1 MAAYLLAYSL
11 AVMPL
16 SQASQLP
23 QGSALRPPNIA
34 VYCNL
39 HDLAKFNFNNSLKL
53 KEFNFNRR
61 WHAACTVRFETCNII
76 FRAWS
81 KTTMITSSSTLQE
94 SSTLSG
100 VSWGAIF
107 AGAAAAAALSLILV
121 LLGFG
126 LGFSAVSPWADS
138 GISVKGLGISTIVWL
153 AFTQIVASGLGGYIA
168 GRLRVKW
175 ANMHGDEVYFRDTAH
190 GFLAWAVATLITAML
205 VVGSVSSVVS
215 GGVKAGASVA
225 SGAASG
231 LTQAAGSAAKGAD
244 SGDFGYYV
252 DSLFRDDRP
261 AAVSDDAAHA
271 VVGRIL
277 TRTLSNDGQLAAED
291 RAYLAQ
297 LISQR
302 TNLSQADAEA
312 RIDKV
317 YGDARKAVED
327 AKLKAKQAADTA
339 AKVAA
344 YTSLW
349 TFVALLIGAFFASFA
364 ATFGG
369 RRRDAVVYVET
380 ENYVR

>member
-1 MAAYLLAYSL
+1 
-11 AVMPL
+11 
-16 SQASQLP
+16 
-23 QGSALRPPNIA
+23 
-34 VYCNL
+34 
-39 HDLAKFNFNNSLKL
+39 
-53 KEFNFNRR
+53 
-61 WHAACTVRFETCNII
+61 
-76 FRAWS
+76 
-81 KTTMITSSSTLQE
+81 MITSSSMLQE
-94 SSTLSG
+94 SSTRSG

-126 LGFSAVSPWADS
+126 LGFSAVSPWAGS
-138 GISVKGLGISTIVWL
+138 GISAKGLGISTIVWL

-190 GFLAWAVATLITAML
+190 GFLAWAVATLVTATL
-205 VVGSVSSVVS
+205 VVGSVSSVVGS
-215 GGVKAGASVA
+215 GVQAGASVA
-225 SGAASG
+225 SGAA
-231 LTQAAGSAAKGAD
+231 QAAGTATQGVKGD
-244 SGDFGYYV
+244 DFGYYV

-261 AAVSDDAAHA
+261 VAVSDDAAHG
-271 VVGRIL
+271 VVARIFA
-277 TRTLSNDGQLAAED
+277 RTLSNDGQLAAED

-344 YTSLW
+344 WTALW
-349 TFVALLIGAFFASFA
+349 MFIALLIGAFFASFA

-369 RRRDAVVYVET
+369 RRRDAVVYVDTET
-380 ENYVR
+380 YVR

>member
-1 MAAYLLAYSL
+1 
-11 AVMPL
+11 
-16 SQASQLP
+16 
-23 QGSALRPPNIA
+23 
-34 VYCNL
+34 
-39 HDLAKFNFNNSLKL
+39 
-53 KEFNFNRR
+53 
-61 WHAACTVRFETCNII
+61 
-76 FRAWS
+76 
-81 KTTMITSSSTLQE
+81 MITSSSTLQE
-94 SSTLSG
+94 SSARSG
-100 VSWGAIF
+100 VSWAAIF
-107 AGAAAAAALSLILV
+107 AGAAAAAAFSLILV

-138 GISVKGLGISTIVWL
+138 GISAKGLGISTIIWL

-175 ANMHGDEVYFRDTAH
+175 ANVHGDEVYFRDTAH
-190 GFLAWAVATLITAML
+190 GFLAWAVATLVTAIL
-205 VVGSVSSVVS
+205 VVGSVSSVVG

-225 SGAASG
+225 SGAA
-231 LTQAAGSAAKGAD
+231 QAIGTAAKGE
-244 SGDFGYYV
+244 DFGYYV

-261 AAVSDDAAHA
+261 VAVSDDAAHG
-271 VVGRIL
+271 VVARIFA
-277 TRTLSNDGQLAAED
+277 RTLSNDGQLVVED

-302 TNLSQADAEA
+302 TNLSQAQAEA

-380 ENYVR
+380 DHYVR

>member
-1 MAAYLLAYSL
+1 
-11 AVMPL
+11 
-16 SQASQLP
+16 
-23 QGSALRPPNIA
+23 
-34 VYCNL
+34 
-39 HDLAKFNFNNSLKL
+39 
-53 KEFNFNRR
+53 
-61 WHAACTVRFETCNII
+61 
-76 FRAWS
+76 
-81 KTTMITSSSTLQE
+81 MITPSTTLQE
-94 SSTLSG
+94 SSARSG

-126 LGFSAVSPWADS
+126 LGFSAVSPWANS
-138 GISVKGLGISTIVWL
+138 GVSAKGLGISTIVWL
-153 AFTQIVASGLGGYIA
+153 AFTQIVAAGLGGYIA

-190 GFLAWAVATLITAML
+190 GFLAWAVATLITATL
-205 VVGSVSSVVS
+205 VVSSVSSVVG
-215 GGVKAGASVA
+215 GGVQASASVA
-225 SGAASG
+225 SGAV
-231 LTQAAGSAAKGAD
+231 QAAGSAAQGVKGD
-244 SGDFGYYV
+244 DFGYYV

-271 VVGRIL
+271 VVARIF

-344 YTSLW
+344 WTALW
-349 TFVALLIGAFFASFA
+349 MFVALLIGAFFASFA

-380 ENYVR
+380 EHYVR

>member
-1 MAAYLLAYSL
+1 
-11 AVMPL
+11 
-16 SQASQLP
+16 
-23 QGSALRPPNIA
+23 
-34 VYCNL
+34 
-39 HDLAKFNFNNSLKL
+39 
-53 KEFNFNRR
+53 
-61 WHAACTVRFETCNII
+61 
-76 FRAWS
+76 
-81 KTTMITSSSTLQE
+81 MITSSSTLQE
-94 SSTLSG
+94 ASSARSG

-138 GISVKGLGISTIVWL
+138 GISAKGLGISTIIWL

-190 GFLAWAVATLITAML
+190 GFLAWAVATLITATL
-205 VVGSVSSVVS
+205 VVSSVSSVVG
-215 GGVKAGASVA
+215 GGVQASASVA
-225 SGAASG
+225 SGAV
-231 LTQAAGSAAKGAD
+231 QAAGSAAQGVKGD
-244 SGDFGYYV
+244 DFGYYV

-261 AAVSDDAAHA
+261 AAVSDDAAHG
-271 VVGRIL
+271 VVARIF

-317 YGDARKAVED
+317 YGDARKAIED

-349 TFVALLIGAFFASFA
+349 TFIALLIGAFVASFA
-364 ATFGG
+364 ATYGG

-380 ENYVR
+380 EHFVR

>member
-1 MAAYLLAYSL
+1 
-11 AVMPL
+11 
-16 SQASQLP
+16 
-23 QGSALRPPNIA
+23 
-34 VYCNL
+34 
-39 HDLAKFNFNNSLKL
+39 
-53 KEFNFNRR
+53 
-61 WHAACTVRFETCNII
+61 
-76 FRAWS
+76 
-81 KTTMITSSSTLQE
+81 MITSSSTLQE
-94 SSTLSG
+94 SSTRSG

-138 GISVKGLGISTIVWL
+138 GISAKGLGISTIVWL

-190 GFLAWAVATLITAML
+190 GFLAWVVATLVTAIL
-205 VVGSVSSVVS
+205 VVGSVSSVVG

-225 SGAASG
+225 AGAA
-231 LTQAAGSAAKGAD
+231 QAVGTAAKGE
-244 SGDFGYYV
+244 DFGYYV

-261 AAVSDDAAHA
+261 AAVSDDAAHG
-271 VVGRIL
+271 VVARIFA
-277 TRTLSNDGQLAAED
+277 RTLSNDGQLAAED

-349 TFVALLIGAFFASFA
+349 TFIALLIGAFFASFA
-364 ATFGG
+364 ATYGG

-380 ENYVR
+380 EHFVR

>member
-1 MAAYLLAYSL
+1 
-11 AVMPL
+11 
-16 SQASQLP
+16 
-23 QGSALRPPNIA
+23 
-34 VYCNL
+34 
-39 HDLAKFNFNNSLKL
+39 
-53 KEFNFNRR
+53 
-61 WHAACTVRFETCNII
+61 
-76 FRAWS
+76 
-81 KTTMITSSSTLQE
+81 MITSSSTLQE
-94 SSTLSG
+94 SSSHSG

-126 LGFSAVSPWADS
+126 LGFSAVSPWANS
-138 GISVKGLGISTIVWL
+138 GVSAKGLGISTIVWL
-153 AFTQIVASGLGGYIA
+153 AFTQIVAAGLGGYIA

-190 GFLAWAVATLITAML
+190 GFLAWAVATLITATL
-205 VVGSVSSVVS
+205 VVSSVSSVVG
-215 GGVKAGASVA
+215 GGVQASASVA
-225 SGAASG
+225 SGAV
-231 LTQAAGSAAKGAD
+231 QAAGSTAQSVKGD
-244 SGDFGYYV
+244 DFGYYV

-271 VVGRIL
+271 VVARIFA
-277 TRTLSNDGQLAAED
+277 RTLSNDGQLAAED
-291 RAYLAQ
+291 RTYLAQ

-344 YTSLW
+344 WTALW
-349 TFVALLIGAFFASFA
+349 MFVALLIGAFFASFA

-380 ENYVR
+380 EHYVR

>member
-1 MAAYLLAYSL
+1 
-11 AVMPL
+11 
-16 SQASQLP
+16 
-23 QGSALRPPNIA
+23 
-34 VYCNL
+34 
-39 HDLAKFNFNNSLKL
+39 
-53 KEFNFNRR
+53 
-61 WHAACTVRFETCNII
+61 
-76 FRAWS
+76 
-81 KTTMITSSSTLQE
+81 MITSSSTLQE
-94 SSTLSG
+94 SSTRSG

-126 LGFSAVSPWADS
+126 LGFSAVSPWANS
-138 GISVKGLGISTIVWL
+138 GISAKGLGISTIIWL

-190 GFLAWAVATLITAML
+190 GFLAWAVATLVAATLI
-205 VVGSVSSVVS
+205 VGSVSSVV
-215 GGVKAGASVA
+215 GGSVQAGASVA
-225 SGAASG
+225 SGV
-231 LTQAAGSAAKGAD
+231 TQAVGTAAEGE
-244 SGDFGYYV
+244 DFGYYV

-261 AAVSDDAAHA
+261 VAVSDDAAHG
-271 VVGRIL
+271 VVARIFA
-277 TRTLSNDGQLAAED
+277 RTLSNDGQLAAED

-349 TFVALLIGAFFASFA
+349 TFIALLIGAFFASFA
-364 ATFGG
+364 ATYGG

-380 ENYVR
+380 EHFVR